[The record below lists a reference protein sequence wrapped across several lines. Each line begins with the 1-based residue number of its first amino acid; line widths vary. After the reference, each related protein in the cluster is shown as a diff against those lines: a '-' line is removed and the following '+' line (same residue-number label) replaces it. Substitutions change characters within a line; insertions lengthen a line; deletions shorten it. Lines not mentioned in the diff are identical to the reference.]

1 MKKKLFKNK
10 FLSVALALAL
20 TAGLSFSA
28 KAYAGTAG
36 VVNSFNVSYG
46 YTHSYYPNGQGT
58 ADLNNYNLSLEGA
71 PFPIPVWGQ
80 VNFSKNFSAGNKSAD
95 IGTENYNNEF
105 YGAKVGY
112 AFSVNRNL
120 TIIPNVG
127 YEYVTDELNGT
138 DNSYGICNGI
148 SCGINFNETDHL
160 NQILLGA
167 KVYYTPPVANL
178 WIEGQAYYQ
187 NSIGSKFN
195 EGIGGNNG
203 YPYMNYSGTLD
214 NGSGFEIGAKVG
226 YAALKTQYAIFSPF
240 VGVNY
245 ESIGV
250 DNTNIGILGVDLGV
264 KTSF

>member
-1 MKKKLFKNK
+1 MRKIFKKK
-10 FLSVALALAL
+10 FLSVALALVL

-36 VVNSFNVSYG
+36 VVNSFNAYYG

-80 VNFSKNFSAGNKSAD
+80 INFSKNFASGNKTAE
-95 IGTENYNNEF
+95 IGPENYNNEF
-105 YGAKVGY
+105 YGAKLGY
-112 AFSVNRNL
+112 AFSVNPNL
-120 TIIPNVG
+120 TVIPNVG
-127 YEYVTDELNGT
+127 FEYVTAKLNGS
-138 DNSYGICNGI
+138 DNNYGICNGVQ
-148 SCGINFNETDHL
+148 CGINFNETTHL

-178 WIEGQAYYQ
+178 WFEAQAYYQ
-187 NSIGSKFN
+187 NTTGAKLN

-203 YPYMNYSGTLD
+203 YPYMNYSTTLN
-214 NGSGFEIGAKVG
+214 NGSGFEVGAKVG

-250 DNTNIGILGVDLGV
+250 NSNNIGILGVDLGV